1 MIEQLKKLNVFLF
14 KNCLEII
21 LVFLLVAMTLTV
33 FSQVIARYIFEAPL
47 SWSEELARFI
57 LIWLSML
64 SAAYAFKTKSHF
76 ALTILVNKLPEKQQN
91 YTSFCIHVTVAIFF
105 IIICYYSVIFVH
117 SVNGHV
123 APALQIS
130 MQIPYSSIVVASGLI
145 SIFSL
150 ISAVKIIPKKI
161 KSVEKWLSQF
171 FPYYSFHY

>member
-1 MIEQLKKLNVFLF
+1 MTEQLKKIYVFFF
-14 KNCLEII
+14 KYSLEIA

-76 ALTILVNKLPEKQQN
+76 ALTILVSKLPDKHQKI
-91 YTSFCIHVTVAIFF
+91 TSFCVHIIVAIFF
-105 IIICYYSVIFVH
+105 LLICYYSIIFVN

-130 MQIPYSSIVVASGLI
+130 MQIPYSSIIVASGLI
-145 SIFSL
+145 SIFSML
-150 ISAVKIIPKKI
+150 SAVKTIPKKI
-161 KSVEKWLSQF
+161 KSIEK
-171 FPYYSFHY
+171 

>member
-1 MIEQLKKLNVFLF
+1 MTKQLKKLNIFLF
-14 KNCLEII
+14 RYSLEIV

-76 ALTILVNKLPEKQQN
+76 ALTILVKKMPEKHQN
-91 YTSFCIHVTVAIFF
+91 ITSFCIHIVVAIFF
-105 IIICYYSVIFVH
+105 LIICYYSVIFVH
-117 SVNGHV
+117 SVNGHI

-130 MQIPYSSIVVASGLI
+130 MQIPYSSIIVASGLI

-150 ISAVKIIPKKI
+150 LSAVKTIQKKI
-161 KSVEKWLSQF
+161 KSIEK
-171 FPYYSFHY
+171 

>member
-1 MIEQLKKLNVFLF
+1 MTEQLKKLNIFLF
-14 KNCLEII
+14 KYSLEIA

-76 ALTILVNKLPEKQQN
+76 ALTILVNKMPEKHQKI
-91 YTSFCIHVTVAIFF
+91 TSFCIHIIVAIFF
-105 IIICYYSVIFVH
+105 LIICYYSVIFVI
-117 SVNGHV
+117 SVNGHI
-123 APALQIS
+123 APALQVS
-130 MQIPYSSIVVASGLI
+130 MQIPYSSIIVASGLI

-150 ISAVKIIPKKI
+150 LSAVKIISKKI
-161 KSVEKWLSQF
+161 KFIEK
-171 FPYYSFHY
+171 

>member
-1 MIEQLKKLNVFLF
+1 MTEQLKKIYVFFF
-14 KNCLEII
+14 KYSLEIA

-76 ALTILVNKLPEKQQN
+76 ALTILVSKLPDKHQKI
-91 YTSFCIHVTVAIFF
+91 TSFCVHIIVAIFF
-105 IIICYYSVIFVH
+105 LLICYYSIIFVN

-130 MQIPYSSIVVASGLI
+130 MQIPYSSIIVASGLI

-150 ISAVKIIPKKI
+150 LSAVKTIPKKI
-161 KSVEKWLSQF
+161 KSIEK
-171 FPYYSFHY
+171 

>member
-1 MIEQLKKLNVFLF
+1 MTEQLKKLNIFLF
-14 KNCLEII
+14 KYSLEIA

-76 ALTILVNKLPEKQQN
+76 ALTILVNKMPEKHQKI
-91 YTSFCIHVTVAIFF
+91 TSFCIHIIVAIFF
-105 IIICYYSVIFVH
+105 LIICYYSVIFVH
-117 SVNGHV
+117 SVNGHI
-123 APALQIS
+123 APALQVS
-130 MQIPYSSIVVASGLI
+130 MQIPYSSIIVASGLI

-150 ISAVKIIPKKI
+150 LSAVKIIPKKI
-161 KSVEKWLSQF
+161 KSIEK
-171 FPYYSFHY
+171 

>member
-1 MIEQLKKLNVFLF
+1 MTEQLKKINIFLF
-14 KNCLEII
+14 KYSLEIA

-76 ALTILVNKLPEKQQN
+76 ALTILVNKMPEKHQKF
-91 YTSFCIHVTVAIFF
+91 TSFCINFIVAIFF
-105 IIICYYSVIFVH
+105 LIICYYSVIFVH

-130 MQIPYSSIVVASGLI
+130 MQIPYSSIIVASGLI

-150 ISAVKIIPKKI
+150 LSAVKIIPKKI
-161 KSVEKWLSQF
+161 KSNKK
-171 FPYYSFHY
+171 

>member
-1 MIEQLKKLNVFLF
+1 MTEQLKKIYVFFF
-14 KNCLEII
+14 KYSLEIA

-76 ALTILVNKLPEKQQN
+76 ALTILVNKMPEKHQKI
-91 YTSFCIHVTVAIFF
+91 TSFCIHIIVAIFF
-105 IIICYYSVIFVH
+105 LIICYYSVIFVI
-117 SVNGHV
+117 SVNGHI
-123 APALQIS
+123 APALQVS
-130 MQIPYSSIVVASGLI
+130 MQIPYGSIIVASGLI

-150 ISAVKIIPKKI
+150 LSAVKIISKKI
-161 KSVEKWLSQF
+161 EFIEK
-171 FPYYSFHY
+171 

>member
-1 MIEQLKKLNVFLF
+1 MTEQLKKLYIFFF
-14 KNCLEII
+14 KYSLEIALI
-21 LVFLLVAMTLTV
+21 FLLVAMTLTV

-76 ALTILVNKLPEKQQN
+76 ALTILVSKLPDNHQKI
-91 YTSFCIHVTVAIFF
+91 TSFCINIIVSIFF
-105 IIICYYSVIFVH
+105 LIICYYSVIFVH
-117 SVNGHV
+117 SVNGHI

-130 MQIPYSSIVVASGLI
+130 MQIPYSSIIVASGLI

-150 ISAVKIIPKKI
+150 LSAVKTILKKNKSI
-161 KSVEKWLSQF
+161 KK
-171 FPYYSFHY
+171 

>member
-1 MIEQLKKLNVFLF
+1 MTKQLKKLYIFFF
-14 KNCLEII
+14 KYSLEIA
-21 LVFLLVAMTLTV
+21 LVFLLIAMTLTV

-76 ALTILVNKLPEKQQN
+76 ALTILVSKLPDKHQKI
-91 YTSFCIHVTVAIFF
+91 TSFCIHIVVAIFF
-105 IIICYYSVIFVH
+105 LIICYYSVIFVH
-117 SVNGHV
+117 SVNGHI

-130 MQIPYSSIVVASGLI
+130 MQIPYSSIIVASGLI

-150 ISAVKIIPKKI
+150 LSAVKTIPKKI
-161 KSVEKWLSQF
+161 KSKKK
-171 FPYYSFHY
+171 

>member
-1 MIEQLKKLNVFLF
+1 MTKQLKKLYIFFF
-14 KNCLEII
+14 KYSLEIA
-21 LVFLLVAMTLTV
+21 LVFLLIAMTLTV

-76 ALTILVNKLPEKQQN
+76 ALTILVSKLPDKHQKI
-91 YTSFCIHVTVAIFF
+91 TSFCIHIVVAIFF
-105 IIICYYSVIFVH
+105 LIICYYSVIFVH
-117 SVNGHV
+117 SVNGHI

-130 MQIPYSSIVVASGLI
+130 MQIPYSSIIVASGLI

-150 ISAVKIIPKKI
+150 LSAVKTIPKKI
-161 KSVEKWLSQF
+161 ESKKK
-171 FPYYSFHY
+171 

>member
-1 MIEQLKKLNVFLF
+1 MTEQLKKLNIFLL
-14 KNCLEII
+14 KYCLEIA

-76 ALTILVNKLPEKQQN
+76 ALTILVNKLPEKHQKI
-91 YTSFCIHVTVAIFF
+91 TSFCVNMLVAIFF
-105 IIICYYSVIFVH
+105 LIICYYSVIFVH

-130 MQIPYSSIVVASGLI
+130 MQIPYSSKIVASGLI
-145 SIFSL
+145 AIFSL
-150 ISAVKIIPKKI
+150 LSAVKTFSVKI
-161 KSVEKWLSQF
+161 QSAEK
-171 FPYYSFHY
+171 

>member
-1 MIEQLKKLNVFLF
+1 MTEQLKKLNIFLF
-14 KNCLEII
+14 KYCLEIV

-76 ALTILVNKLPEKQQN
+76 ALTILANKLPEKHREF
-91 YTSFCIHVTVAIFF
+91 TSFCVNILVAIFF
-105 IIICYYSVIFVH
+105 LIICYYSVIFVH

-130 MQIPYSSIVVASGLI
+130 MQIPYSSIIVASGLI
-145 SIFSL
+145 TIFSIL
-150 ISAVKIIPKKI
+150 SAVKIISKKI
-161 KSVEKWLSQF
+161 QSAEK
-171 FPYYSFHY
+171 

>member
-1 MIEQLKKLNVFLF
+1 MTEQLKKLNIFLF
-14 KNCLEII
+14 KYCLEIV

-64 SAAYAFKTKSHF
+64 SAAYAFKKKSHF
-76 ALTILVNKLPEKQQN
+76 ALTILANKLPERHQRI
-91 YTSFCIHVTVAIFF
+91 TSFCVHIIVAIFF
-105 IIICYYSVIFVH
+105 LIICYYSVIFVH

-150 ISAVKIIPKKI
+150 ISAIKIIPKMT
-161 KSVEKWLSQF
+161 KSAEK
-171 FPYYSFHY
+171 

>member
-1 MIEQLKKLNVFLF
+1 MIEQLKKLNFFLF
-14 KNCLEII
+14 KNYLEIV

-76 ALTILVNKLPEKQQN
+76 ALTILVTKLPEKQQKV
-91 YTSFCIHVTVAIFF
+91 TSFCIHVTVAIFF

-150 ISAVKIIPKKI
+150 ISAVKIIPKMT
-161 KSVEKWLSQF
+161 KSAEK
-171 FPYYSFHY
+171 

>member
-1 MIEQLKKLNVFLF
+1 MTEQLKKLNIFLF
-14 KNCLEII
+14 KYCLEIV

-76 ALTILVNKLPEKQQN
+76 ALTILVNKLPEKHQKI
-91 YTSFCIHVTVAIFF
+91 TSFCVNMLVAIFF
-105 IIICYYSVIFVH
+105 LIICYYSVIFVH

-130 MQIPYSSIVVASGLI
+130 MQIPYSSVIVASGLI
-145 SIFSL
+145 TIFSL
-150 ISAVKIIPKKI
+150 LSAVQTMSKKI
-161 KSVEKWLSQF
+161 QSAEK
-171 FPYYSFHY
+171 

>member
-1 MIEQLKKLNVFLF
+1 MTAQLNKLYIFFF
-14 KNCLEII
+14 KYSLEIA

-76 ALTILVNKLPEKQQN
+76 ALTILVSKLPNKHQKI
-91 YTSFCIHVTVAIFF
+91 TSFCINIIVAIFF
-105 IIICYYSVIFVH
+105 LIIFYYSVIFVH
-117 SVNGHV
+117 SVNGHI

-130 MQIPYSSIVVASGLI
+130 MQIPYSSIIVASGLI
-145 SIFSL
+145 SIFSFL
-150 ISAVKIIPKKI
+150 SAVKTIPKKI
-161 KSVEKWLSQF
+161 KYIKK
-171 FPYYSFHY
+171 

>member
-1 MIEQLKKLNVFLF
+1 MIEQLKKLNFFLF
-14 KNCLEII
+14 KNYLEIV
-21 LVFLLVAMTLTV
+21 LVFL
-33 FSQVIARYIFEAPL
+33 FSCYDLNSFLQVIARYIFEAPL

-76 ALTILVNKLPEKQQN
+76 ALTILVTKLPEKQQKF
-91 YTSFCIHVTVAIFF
+91 TFCIHVTVAIFF

-150 ISAVKIIPKKI
+150 ISAI
-161 KSVEKWLSQF
+161 KSSQK
-171 FPYYSFHY
+171 